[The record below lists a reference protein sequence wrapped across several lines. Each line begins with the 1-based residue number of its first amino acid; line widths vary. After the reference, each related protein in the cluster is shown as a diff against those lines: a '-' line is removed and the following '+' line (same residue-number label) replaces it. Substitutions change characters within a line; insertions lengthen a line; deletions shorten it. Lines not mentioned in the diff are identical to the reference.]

1 MEYVPGGDLYS
12 LLSQFGAFDEQTAKF
27 YTAQIILSLQYLH
40 SKGIIHRDLKPD
52 NILITK
58 SGFLK
63 LTDFGLSLYGTA
75 ERRINEKEIVGTPD
89 YIAPEIVLSNPHKC
103 TADFWSL
110 GAVLYEFLCGVPPF
124 HADTESDVFANILKG
139 KIDFDVLRE
148 FEISEVCISFI
159 QSLLVMDPS
168 KRLGANGF
176 EEFFSHQWF
185 SGFDWEHINEMEPP
199 YIPPVSNDTDTT
211 NFTQKYDFGKDNSDI
226 FDDILKAKE
235 LLTRFSNSN
244 YSFSQE
250 IDYLSSSYFSE
261 EEQESDLTSFPSVAV
276 TSLKQSSLCIAES
289 TMKRSRSACGVDIY
303 QPDNIKDSLLTESK
317 SFFQI
322 SSNKNNLSKIDCQTD

>member
-12 LLSQFGAFDEQTAKF
+12 LLCQFGAFDEQSAKF
-27 YTAQIILSLQYLH
+27 YTAQIILALQYLH
-40 SKGIIHRDLKPD
+40 SKEIIHRDLKPD
-52 NILITK
+52 NILITE

-89 YIAPEIVLSNPHKC
+89 YIAPEIVLSNPHKF

-124 HADTESDVFANILKG
+124 HADTESAVFANILKG
-139 KIDFDVLRE
+139 KVDFDILRE
-148 FEISEVCISFI
+148 FDISETCISFV
-159 QSLLVMDPS
+159 QSLLDMDPS
-168 KRLGANGF
+168 KRLSANGF
-176 EEFFSHQWF
+176 NELFSHPWF
-185 SGFDWEHINEMEPP
+185 SGFDWDHIREMQPP

-226 FDDILKAKE
+226 YDDIRRAKE
-235 LLTRFSNSN
+235 LYPKFNNSN

-250 IDYLSSSYFSE
+250 IDYLSSSFVSE
-261 EEQESDLTSFPSVAV
+261 EEQESDLNTFPSVAI
-276 TSLKQSSLCIAES
+276 TSLKQSSLCIAEN
-289 TMKRSRSACGVDIY
+289 TMKRSRSASGIDIY
-303 QPDNIKDSLLTESK
+303 QPDDKKDSLLSQSK

-322 SSNKNNLSKIDCQTD
+322 PSNMINLSSECQSN